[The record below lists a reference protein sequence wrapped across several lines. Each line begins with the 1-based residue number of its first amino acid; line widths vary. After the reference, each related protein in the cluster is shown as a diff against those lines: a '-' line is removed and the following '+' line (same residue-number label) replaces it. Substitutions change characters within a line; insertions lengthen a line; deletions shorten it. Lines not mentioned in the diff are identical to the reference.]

1 MSEVKLGR
9 PVRRSSNSSISSRAS
24 NVSFSEKVRR
34 ESTAKFDNFMKEC
47 RAAYLAVLSSTT
59 EKITSIDELIL
70 ALQFGGRNP
79 SMKFVQKYWR
89 HDTDSISYNDFCDI
103 MRKEKPLNKDS
114 ILKAFKCID
123 KNGDGFITYDELF
136 TLLTKRGERMTKSEV
151 QEILDDADINNDG
164 KLDYNEFAALL
175 VSTAD
180 DCKQKS
186 LKKLAKAD
194 DDTTSSYTPQSSIN
208 KRQSINKQNIQEPDN
223 LKDWYQGCSKG
234 SFFIDGDGIITSHQ
248 FKLHLTKDSDVFVT
262 IQPTANKKVAD
273 KLKTM
278 DMAVFCV
285 DKNSELV
292 TFTESKLGPKYCFH
306 HELGRGTYS
315 LISFTTGCRLS
326 VRKSTPGK
334 KANLTTGSG
343 ENMKLSKT
351 FREALTDIFDR
362 CDLDGNGYLSREEFD
377 FFQMKS
383 GGEQCDDD
391 AWEIM
396 KDNFEVKDDEIT
408 LKGFLDLNMMEA
420 QDADGDPNDLWL
432 TLENMGF
439 NKALELDQSCPFLL
453 EVFSNKCRPTLQ
465 VNSILENRN
474 DVVEK
479 AVVTSVLN
487 NISKKENVRGMRDL
501 ILYKYESAIRVT
513 LVLQNTS
520 HSDVVVRVDC
530 SNSKNCLSHRGDL
543 DYTIK
548 LEANSTGVVHH
559 FVPQD
564 ARREWGVKHSL
575 TIEQ

>member
-1 MSEVKLGR
+1 M
-9 PVRRSSNSSISSRAS
+9 
-24 NVSFSEKVRR
+24 SFSEKVRR

-47 RAAYLAVLSSTT
+47 RAAYLTVLSSTT

-114 ILKAFKCID
+114 VLKAFKCID

-136 TLLTKRGERMTKSEV
+136 TLLTKQGERMTKSEV

-186 LKKLAKAD
+186 LKKLAIAD
-194 DDTTSSYTPQSSIN
+194 DATSSYAPHSSSN
-208 KRQSINKQNIQEPDN
+208 KKQSISKQNLLEPEN
-223 LKDWYQGCSKG
+223 LKDWYRGCSKG
-234 SFFIDGDGIITSHQ
+234 SFFIDGHGIITSHQ
-248 FKLHLTKDSDVFVT
+248 FKLHLTKDSDVFIT
-262 IQPTANKKVAD
+262 IQPTANKKVVER
-273 KLKTM
+273 LKTM

-292 TFTESKLGPKYCFH
+292 TFTESKLGSKYCLH

-315 LISFTTGCRLS
+315 LITFTSGCRLS
-326 VRKSTPGK
+326 VRKSIPGK
-334 KANLTTGSG
+334 KANLTIGSG
-343 ENMKLSKT
+343 ENMKLSKMFT
-351 FREALTDIFDR
+351 EALADIFDR
-362 CDLDGNGYLSREEFD
+362 CDLDGNGHLSREEFD

-396 KDNFEVKDDEIT
+396 KENFEMQDDEIS

-453 EVFSNKCRPTLQ
+453 EVFSAKCRPTLQ
-465 VNSILENRN
+465 VNSILDNRN
-474 DVVEK
+474 EVVKK
-479 AVVTSVLN
+479 AIVTSVLS

-501 ILYKYESAIRVT
+501 ILYKYESPTRVT
-513 LVLQNTS
+513 LVLQNMS
-520 HSDVVVRVDC
+520 HSNVDVRVDC

-543 DYTIK
+543 DYTMK
-548 LEANSTGVVHH
+548 LNANCTEVVHH
-559 FVPQD
+559 VVPQD
-564 ARREWGVKHSL
+564 SRREWVVKYFLSV
-575 TIEQ
+575 EQ